1 MDNEQNFGAEERAL
15 IRSALIRSVRQ
26 ESHSLIELIRESQR
40 IIERSRR
47 LVQRMDNLLANSEL
61 KPVGRPGDFEHNG
74 TLTAEQCPLISLP
87 AGVPGS
93 ATTAFMY
100 RNANLLQRSGA
111 ADCLEFGRIWH
122 PSR

>member
-1 MDNEQNFGAEERAL
+1 MDNEQNFGAEEWAL

-47 LVQRMDNLLANSEL
+47 LVQRMDDLLANSEL
-61 KPVGRPGDFEHNG
+61 KPVGRPSDFERNG
-74 TLTAEQCPLISLP
+74 MLAAEHPFISLP

-93 ATTAFMY
+93 ATTPFMY

-111 ADCLEFGRIWH
+111 ADSLEFVRIWH

>member
-1 MDNEQNFGAEERAL
+1 MDNEQNLGAEEWAL

-26 ESHSLIELIRESQR
+26 ESHSLIVLIREGQR

-47 LVQRMDNLLANSEL
+47 LVQRMDDLLANSEL
-61 KPVGRPGDFEHNG
+61 KPVSRPSDFERDA
-74 TLTAEQCPLISLP
+74 TLTSERCPLISLR

-111 ADCLEFGRIWH
+111 PDYLEFGRIWH